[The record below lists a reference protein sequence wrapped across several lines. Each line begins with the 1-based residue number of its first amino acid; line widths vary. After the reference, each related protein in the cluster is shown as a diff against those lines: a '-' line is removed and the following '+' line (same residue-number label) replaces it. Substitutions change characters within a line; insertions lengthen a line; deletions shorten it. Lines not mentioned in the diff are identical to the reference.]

1 MKPGTISDGFERLYL
16 LGVTTVE
23 DVAIT
28 WNKCWDTGEKVPRLA
43 VRVPM
48 EDWLAA
54 AEAIADREDAP
65 EVNARLSHDHIWAVI
80 TVWPGLSL
88 STFFPLDQLARAQGF
103 LRIHGVDEV
112 DGWRALSALRG
123 GSA

>member
-1 MKPGTISDGFERLYL
+1 MKPSTISDGFGCLRD

-28 WNKCWDTGEKVPRLA
+28 WNKCWDTGETVPRLA

-48 EDWLAA
+48 EDWLA
-54 AEAIADREDAP
+54 
-65 EVNARLSHDHIWAVI
+65 
-80 TVWPGLSL
+80 
-88 STFFPLDQLARAQGF
+88 ARAQGF